1 MYDFREMSLMTAAR
15 LACGLSEDSRARMKC
30 RGDTL
35 SFGRLL
41 AVLSFDVLSQVR
53 FYAARAAGYK
63 VPFPQALYRQL
74 VPHQRGGGSNTDGFD
89 SAEDFEREKARIIGE
104 V

>member
-1 MYDFREMSLMTAAR
+1 MYDFREMPLMTAAR

-35 SFGRLL
+35 SFELLL

-53 FYAARAAGYK
+53 FYAARVAGYK

-74 VPHQRGGGSNTDGFD
+74 VPRGGGSNTDGFD
-89 SAEDFEREKARIIGE
+89 SAEDFEKEKARIIGE